1 LIPVPGYI
9 KVNTFG
15 MNSKLKLIT
24 DSLTKDLSV
33 PREGE
38 TTSVAHLLSLT
49 NHLGI
54 TSVDLVHDTL
64 RIKSGF
70 LVGFLRKSDDSLT
83 FTAFEDNKVSNSFG
97 KDAPKAFLGFM
108 DTLLAK
114 LPEKFRKMKVSD
126 SMYALAKAANFP
138 TLEMQDALMKI
149 LRYSAPSLGL
159 KPLHLQWGV
168 DDSNSNLVL
177 LYFGKKIG
185 EPVFDKNG
193 VMSIKAS
200 SADYKFPDF
209 FPTSVAPDAML
220 SKQVVQDSLAKCKK
234 EGYAQFNTNKLN
246 VHLFKTEDSVRALIN
261 GTFLTTK
268 LADSDD
274 LVYSGFENPSNLDA
288 VNPINVVGSSI
299 DDPNLREAFMALIP
313 ELKTLVN
320 TVKDMVVSSPLHY
333 GLQDYLN
340 LYNASFEVVL
350 YGKDILG
357 EAALV
362 EPATVVFDGDAKTLV
377 NCVRD
382 KVFNLRDKSVP
393 YTMLHGTL
401 DRLYNYLEC
410 NFR

>member
-1 LIPVPGYI
+1 
-9 KVNTFG
+9 

-149 LRYSAPSLGL
+149 LKYSAPSLGL
-159 KPLHLQWGV
+159 KPPQ
-168 DDSNSNLVL
+168 
-177 LYFGKKIG
+177 
-185 EPVFDKNG
+185 
-193 VMSIKAS
+193 
-200 SADYKFPDF
+200 
-209 FPTSVAPDAML
+209 L
-220 SKQVVQDSLAKCKK
+220 S
-234 EGYAQFNTNKLN
+234 
-246 VHLFKTEDSVRALIN
+246 
-261 GTFLTTK
+261 
-268 LADSDD
+268 
-274 LVYSGFENPSNLDA
+274 
-288 VNPINVVGSSI
+288 
-299 DDPNLREAFMALIP
+299 
-313 ELKTLVN
+313 
-320 TVKDMVVSSPLHY
+320 
-333 GLQDYLN
+333 
-340 LYNASFEVVL
+340 
-350 YGKDILG
+350 
-357 EAALV
+357 
-362 EPATVVFDGDAKTLV
+362 
-377 NCVRD
+377 
-382 KVFNLRDKSVP
+382 
-393 YTMLHGTL
+393 
-401 DRLYNYLEC
+401 
-410 NFR
+410 